1 MKYFYLILNPQKA
14 GAVEMA
20 EQIQEYLLNHGCT
33 CQIQGELEQEKGF
46 SYRYTNACQVPENTE
61 CVITLGGDGTLIQAA
76 RDLAGRRLPILGVN
90 MGNVGYLT
98 QIGRQEDVAGML
110 EDLIHDQYRL
120 EKRMMLKGT
129 VLRGGRAIKEDLA
142 LNEVVISRR
151 EILRLLKLKVFVNG
165 EPLHQYQADGMIVAT
180 PTGSTAYNLSAGG
193 PIVEATAQM
202 TILTP
207 ICSHALNGRSI
218 VLSSEDRIEIE
229 VLGNEKDGQA
239 AIFDGD
245 TFIHLKTEDR
255 LRIERS
261 ETETILVKLKEVSFL
276 DNLRSKLA
284 GI

>member
-142 LNEVVISRR
+142 LNHIINSPEC
-151 EILRLLKLKVFVNG
+151 F
-165 EPLHQYQADGMIVAT
+165 
-180 PTGSTAYNLSAGG
+180 
-193 PIVEATAQM
+193 
-202 TILTP
+202 LT
-207 ICSHALNGRSI
+207 
-218 VLSSEDRIEIE
+218 
-229 VLGNEKDGQA
+229 
-239 AIFDGD
+239 
-245 TFIHLKTEDR
+245 
-255 LRIERS
+255 
-261 ETETILVKLKEVSFL
+261 
-276 DNLRSKLA
+276 
-284 GI
+284 